1 MLFDMVEA
9 KKDKTRWNKRAP
21 TFEEYI
27 GRVKAIQADGNRT
40 SDQVKIFERARAPIY
55 ERESYASDEALAKAN
70 QINKMLS
77 GANAY
82 TQQAEGNINSILGA
96 AGKAYDMFDVQRRLS
111 DAEDAIDPDLLR
123 SMAAGD
129 VQNAYDNVWGQNQ
142 RNLSRMGV
150 DPTSGRYASL
160 RDDWGRALAAAV
172 AGAKT
177 KAPLMANEQ
186 RMQIASLSGQLAGN
200 RAGLDINAGTTAA
213 HYYADQAQGA
223 AEMAGWLGAFK

>member
-9 KKDKTRWNKRAP
+9 KKDKTRWVDVTPWQERRWNDVQTRLYGDSMITPA
-21 TFEEYI
+21 
-27 GRVKAIQADGNRT
+27 NRT
-40 SDQVKIFERARAPIY
+40 AGKFRKETYSSE
-55 ERESYASDEALAKAN
+55 EALAKAE
-70 QINKMLS
+70 QLNKMLS
-77 GANAY
+77 GANDY
-82 TQQAEGNINSILGA
+82 TQKAEGNINSILGA
-96 AGKAYDMFDVQRRLS
+96 AGKAYDMFDVQRRLQ
-111 DAEDAIDPDLLR
+111 DAEEAIDPDLLR

-186 RMQIASLSGQLAGN
+186 RMQIANLSGQLAGT

>member
-9 KKDKTRWNKRAP
+9 KKDKTRWVDVTPWQERRWNDVQTYMYGDSMITPA
-21 TFEEYI
+21 
-27 GRVKAIQADGNRT
+27 NRT
-40 SDQVKIFERARAPIY
+40 AGKFRKETYSSDQ
-55 ERESYASDEALAKAN
+55 SLAKAD

-77 GANAY
+77 GANEY
-82 TQQAEGNINSILGA
+82 TQKAEGNINSILGA

-129 VQNAYDNVWGQNQ
+129 VQNAYDNMWGQNQ
-142 RNLSRMGV
+142 RNLSRMGI

-160 RDDWGRALAAAV
+160 RDDWGRALAAAI

-186 RMQIASLSGQLAGN
+186 RMQIASLAGNLAGN
-200 RAGLDINAGTTAA
+200 RAGLEINAGTTAA
-213 HYYADQAQGA
+213 QYYADQAQGA